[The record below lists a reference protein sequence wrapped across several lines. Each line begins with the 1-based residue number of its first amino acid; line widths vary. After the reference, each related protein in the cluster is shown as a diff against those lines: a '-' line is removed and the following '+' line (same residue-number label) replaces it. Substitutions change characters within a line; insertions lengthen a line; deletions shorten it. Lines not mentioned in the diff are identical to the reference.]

1 MVIAICIA
9 AVVFGVFVVRKLRL
23 GKYSDVSGISSLLTF
38 LVAVAA
44 AGVAYNQLNESRVA
58 AAKSIY
64 REYLSTALSHP
75 KFSAASYPFNDPK
88 FNSFKA
94 GADLEQY
101 ENYVAYLIF
110 SAEEV
115 LEVDDLR
122 AQRGWC
128 ETIRDQFK
136 YHALYLSSPM
146 ANAMQY
152 SEVVDKLIREGINMY
167 LLEKEVDASNGS
179 PAARIML
186 EQLRSDCQP

>member
-1 MVIAICIA
+1 MVSVICIVV
-9 AVVFGVFVVRKLRL
+9 VVFGVFVVRKLCAE
-23 GKYSDVSGISSLLTF
+23 KYDHVSTISTLLTF

-75 KFSAASYPFNDPK
+75 DFSAASYPFNAPK

-94 GADLEQY
+94 GGDLEQY

-115 LEVDDLR
+115 LEVDELKE
-122 AQRGWC
+122 QRGWC

-136 YHALYLSSPM
+136 YHALYLNSSM

-152 SEVVDKLIREGINMY
+152 ASVVDKLIGEGIKMY
-167 LLEKEVDASNGS
+167 LLEKEIHDSNGN
-179 PAARIML
+179 PAAEMML
-186 EQLRSDCQP
+186 ENFRSECQP

>member
-9 AVVFGVFVVRKLRL
+9 AVIFGVFIVRKLCM
-23 GKYSDVSGISSLLTF
+23 GKYSHVSAISSLLTF

-64 REYLSTALSHP
+64 REYLSMALSHP
-75 KFSAASYPFNDPK
+75 QFSAASYPFNNPK
-88 FNSFKA
+88 LYSLEA
-94 GADLEQY
+94 GKDLEQY

-136 YHALYLSSPM
+136 YHALYLDSRTP
-146 ANAMQY
+146 NIMQY
-152 SEVVDKLIREGINMY
+152 SEVVDKLIREGISMY

-186 EQLRSDCQP
+186 EQLRSDCRP